1 MISKQLR
8 ILLHSFNKAIFFGLS
23 DAVDVA
29 ILVMIQFHNVFI
41 LKRLEST
48 SFLDF
53 LFRQFGVSTK
63 SASLKIVASVDS
75 ILITTQHVLRY
86 QVSHYVVHPHALVPG
101 TKYSHLVKSFPL
113 TLLLL
118 PYRMRDTTTTNLY
131 TEEEEKVAEEE
142 WEDTTTTTTARLWRL
157 LHLSS
162 HSLPD

>member
-1 MISKQLR
+1 MILQELMK
-8 ILLHSFNKAIFFGLS
+8 
-23 DAVDVA
+23 
-29 ILVMIQFHNVFI
+29 FHNI
-41 LKRLEST
+41 
-48 SFLDF
+48 
-53 LFRQFGVSTK
+53 TK
-63 SASLKIVASVDS
+63 LMKSR
-75 ILITTQHVLRY
+75 HVMPIYALQVGLN

-101 TKYSHLVKSFPL
+101 TKYSHLVRSFPL